1 MNNLN
6 KIEVKKIVRIN
17 KTRNR
22 FFKDTKK
29 INSLT
34 IQLVKNK
41 MTEILK
47 INVNKE
53 DCLLGN
59 FQQK

>member
-6 KIEVKKIVRIN
+6 KIEVKKKLCIN

-29 INSLT
+29 IYSLT
-34 IQLVKNK
+34 IKLVKNK

-47 INVNKE
+47 ININKE
-53 DCLLGN
+53 DCSLGK